1 MWAIGVLVVALVQ
14 CAYALRLP
22 GFGTQPKPSAV
33 SSNDPS
39 PSTLIS
45 VARDFVTGGFGVVD
59 PTLLSDKSFAC
70 SGQLFSLNDKKRYV
84 SALSKETSA
93 FRRAMPDFE
102 FRPYD
107 FEIDPENKN
116 TVWFK
121 IRPRGTITG
130 PFTYKT
136 DVYLPNKKAI
146 ELPLQL
152 CSVSIDETN
161 KVSRVTAGYVID
173 RFTGNTGG
181 YPGPFGVLYALGYAP
196 NPLQFLPPAAVLRR
210 VFARTRKPEN
220 LRVGSSPFPESVMLG
235 LAKALL
241 DSSLGAA
248 GGGLFNVH
256 LCVLPSS
263 SRISSL
269 SLSLPVSLSHL
280 APPADPSLLS
290 DSFTFSGPIVGPL
303 PKKEF
308 VRAFSSFNLKVRRNA
323 LHSCTHIYVHIYTHM
338 HMHMHMHNQTTTP
351 HSHIPP
357 PHPCTHTHTRPPF
370 QTSPPAPA
378 RSESTPTSP
387 TECGLSPA
395 ARAP

>member
-22 GFGTQPKPSAV
+22 GFGAQPKPSAV

-220 LRVGSSPFPESVMLG
+220 LRVSSSPFPESVMLG

-248 GGGLFNVH
+248 GGGLFYIH
-256 LCVLPSS
+256 LVVLPFVFSHFPLSLIPSQSNLARLS
-263 SRISSL
+263 SR
-269 SLSLPVSLSHL
+269 PT
-280 APPADPSLLS
+280 DPSLLS

-308 VRAFSSFNLKVRRNA
+308 VRAFSSFNLKVRHNDM
-323 LHSCTHIYVHIYTHM
+323 HSCTHTFTCPYPHTCTPIS
-338 HMHMHMHNQTTTP
+338 TTKK
-351 HSHIPP
+351 
-357 PHPCTHTHTRPPF
+357 
-370 QTSPPAPA
+370 
-378 RSESTPTSP
+378 
-387 TECGLSPA
+387 
-395 ARAP
+395 